1 MAVVNGDGVSAYLYR
16 LESDEIPKEEE
27 KGFGAREIFSMYL

>member
-1 MAVVNGDGVSAYLYR
+1 MAVVNGDGVSVYLYR
-16 LESDEIPKEEE
+16 LESDEIPKKEE